1 MCCVC
6 RGQSKLA
13 HTYAEVRQFTQYICP
28 YIYMYMCVCMLCVCI
43 ALLLSTYVK
52 LAHTYTEVLPCP
64 SDYIDG

>member
-1 MCCVC
+1 
-6 RGQSKLA
+6 
-13 HTYAEVRQFTQYICP
+13 
-28 YIYMYMCVCMLCVCI
+28 MYVCVCMLCVCI